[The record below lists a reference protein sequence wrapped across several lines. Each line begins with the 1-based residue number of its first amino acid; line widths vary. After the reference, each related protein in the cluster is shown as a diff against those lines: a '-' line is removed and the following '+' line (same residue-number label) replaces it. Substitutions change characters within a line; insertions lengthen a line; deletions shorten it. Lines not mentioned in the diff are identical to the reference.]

1 MMEISLNYMQK
12 NPNINTAS
20 LRSAINSSLRGE
32 KPKLHTTTLR
42 QDIAVSQS

>member
-32 KPKLHTTTLR
+32 KTKTAYNHASAGYR
-42 QDIAVSQS
+42 R